1 MNRNRQETTGRLST
15 EWVMLGRGEEKVN
28 ESQSYSLTR
37 ITLSP
42 EKVTKTVF
50 AGGVP

>member
-1 MNRNRQETTGRLST
+1 MNRNRQETTRELST
-15 EWVMLGRGEEKVN
+15 KWVMLGRGQEKVN
-28 ESQSYSLTR
+28 GCQSYSFTR

-42 EKVTKTVF
+42 EKVTNTVF